1 MAEVAWLLSA
11 RHAPPPG
18 SAAETPAG
26 HTVRGL
32 VVAWWL
38 ALAALVGFAGWLVS
52 IREIGRIVIEVLWQI
67 VVPAIVV
74 CLLGA
79 ATTAYAYDRMMTGDR
94 RRDPVAVGAAGGALV
109 VGGAGLW
116 LLVPS
121 GSVPAMYYAL
131 LSAAG
136 LLALGGLVGLG
147 LLAVS
152 ADR

>member
-1 MAEVAWLLSA
+1 MAELAWLLSA

-18 SAAETPAG
+18 SGAQTPAG
-26 HTVRGL
+26 YAVRGL

-52 IREIGRIVIEVLWQI
+52 IREIGRVVVDVLWRI
-67 VVPAIVV
+67 VAPAIGA

-79 ATTAYAYDRMMTGDR
+79 ATTAYGYDRMMTGDR
-94 RRDPVAVGAAGGALV
+94 RRDPVAVGAAVGALA

-121 GSVPAMYYAL
+121 GSVPAAYYAL
-131 LSAAG
+131 LLAAG
-136 LLALGGLVGLG
+136 LLALGGLVGLTS
-147 LLAVS
+147 LALPANS
-152 ADR
+152 